1 MPLRHSPPKIDHF
14 VIYIPQ
20 GTYPQHMVHE
30 AIIRYLLLS
39 YGGFT
44 VSEQERPVAV

>member
-1 MPLRHSPPKIDHF
+1 MLLRHSPPKISF

-20 GTYPQHMVHE
+20 GTYPQHMAHE
-30 AIIRYLLLS
+30 DVLWLLS
-39 YGGFT
+39 YMSDGRFT